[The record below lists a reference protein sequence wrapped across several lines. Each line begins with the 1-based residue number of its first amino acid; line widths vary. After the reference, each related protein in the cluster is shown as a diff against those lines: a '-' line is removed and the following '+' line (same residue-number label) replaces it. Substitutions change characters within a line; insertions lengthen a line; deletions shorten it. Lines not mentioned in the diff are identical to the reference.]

1 MIFERVN
8 FNDEEVKKMTRDE
21 FISRH
26 IDMFWLNRD
35 EATRKNMLSQVY
47 DLIVRPAKQTK
58 KNSNK

>member
-26 IDMFWLNRD
+26 IDQFWLNRD

-58 KNSNK
+58 RDSDK